1 MNTTALPEQITT
13 SRTTTTLFDLM
24 RAMQQQATTP
34 LDKALIVP
42 TVVDLLRSGR
52 IRLARESTQQAV
64 A

>member
-1 MNTTALPEQITT
+1 
-13 SRTTTTLFDLM
+13 
-24 RAMQQQATTP
+24 MQQQATTP
-34 LDKALIVP
+34 LDEALIMP